1 MYKMKANLLINRKNC
16 WLDCIKYFEAPFIPR
31 KTELISFSEES
42 AVRVREVTHCLLRDN
57 SFEIRLLLEELFLD
71 DIEKSFGWMDCHHTD
86 LIFYDHVWV
95 RSVNVKPYTL
105 YKSGY
110 DGKPRIVLNKEGMEK
125 FEKNFC

>member
-1 MYKMKANLLINRKNC
+1 MYKMKANLSINRKNC

-31 KTELISFSEES
+31 KTEFISFSKES
-42 AVRVREVTHCLLRDN
+42 TVRVRDVIYRILPDN
-57 SFEIRLLLEELFLD
+57 SSEIVLSLEELFLD
-71 DIEKSFGWMDCHHTD
+71 DHEKKFGWLDCHHTD
-86 LIFYDHVWV
+86 LVFYDHVWV